1 MALCYKAGDGD
12 EETLAPYVE
21 KEEDG
26 TSREGCGNF

>member
-1 MALCYKAGDGD
+1 MLQEGDGN
-12 EETLAPYVE
+12 EETLVPCVE